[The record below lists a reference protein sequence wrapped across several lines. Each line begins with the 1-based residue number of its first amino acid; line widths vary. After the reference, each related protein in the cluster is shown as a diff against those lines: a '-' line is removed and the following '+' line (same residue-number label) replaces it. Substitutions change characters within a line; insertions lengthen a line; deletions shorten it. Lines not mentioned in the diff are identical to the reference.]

1 MSTLDK
7 ARNKLQELTGRGRER
22 LGGATGNESTQSQG
36 QRDRVAGSLKGAGQ
50 KLKDAFRK

>member
-7 ARNKLQELTGRGRER
+7 ARSKLQELTGRGRER
-22 LGGATGNESTQSQG
+22 LGGATGNESLRSQG
-36 QRDRVAGSLKGAGQ
+36 QRDRVAGNLKGAGQ